1 MKTFVSICIV
11 FLLSHSLGVFSQ
23 ENNKDQKNDK
33 LPEKGICA
41 HRGAMESH
49 PENTLAAFKEA
60 IRLSAHMIEFDVQMT
75 KDSQLVIMHDASVDR
90 TTNGTGFVR
99 ELTLEE
105 IKTLDAGSW
114 KSEKYI
120 GEKIPTLKETLEI
133 MPNNIW
139 LNIHLKGGEALGM
152 ATAKVLISEGRMHQ
166 GIIACGYDA
175 AMGVKK
181 VSANILIC
189 NMERLE
195 TRTAYIDE
203 TIQKGYGF
211 IQLKKTRDD
220 DGRIA
225 AIKKLKQ
232 HDIMVNYFHT
242 ESEDDLKELFSN
254 GVDFVLTN
262 HLSEMIDVTKEFL
275 PAYR

>member
-1 MKTFVSICIV
+1 MYF

-60 IRLSAHMIEFDVQMT
+60 IRLGAHMIEFDVQMT

-232 HDIMVNYFHT
+232 HHIMVNYFHT